1 MKIERVEAAAGHRT
15 VTDAAVSAF
24 GTLTGDYARMHFDH
38 HAGKDS
44 RIGGTIAHG
53 LLSAC
58 WAIGML
64 TRCAPRQLG
73 VGDPAVVLSD
83 LSVRF
88 GRMVYVGDT
97 LCVKSRTEDG
107 GVVAFEMLNQ
117 HGEVVTSGR
126 ATLSRGQ
133 LAPSPK
139 PWTLGA
145 WQAPPAGEICYA
157 DEMQAKGPR
166 GDGRGRTVTEA
177 DIVRFASEVGETNPL
192 YLNQVFAEAGRFG
205 ARIAPPM
212 LSFCLCFSD
221 FLDALLSMPLPSTG
235 SAGHLGDSFRLH
247 APVSIGDTIRGRYCV
262 LGARPS
268 NSRAGMSVV
277 EFGLQVLNQHD
288 QVVQQGG
295 IAMLIARRREL

>member
-1 MKIERVEAAAGHRT
+1 MKIERVEAAVGHRT
-15 VTDAAVSAF
+15 VTNAAVSAF
-24 GTLTGDYARMHFDH
+24 GTITGDYARMHFDH

-44 RIGGTIAHG
+44 PIGGTIAHG

-58 WAIGML
+58 WAMGML
-64 TRCAPRQLG
+64 TRYAPQQLG
-73 VGDPAVVLSD
+73 VGDPAAVITD

-88 GRMVYVGDT
+88 VRMVYVGDT
-97 LCVKSRTEDG
+97 LCVKSRPESG
-107 GVVAFEMLNQ
+107 GVLTFEVLSQ
-117 HGEVVTSGR
+117 HGEVVTDGR

-139 PWTLGA
+139 AWKLGA
-145 WQAPPAGEICYA
+145 WRALPEGEICYA
-157 DEMQAKGPR
+157 DDMQAKGPR
-166 GDGRGRTVTEA
+166 GDGRGRTITES

-212 LSFCLCFSD
+212 LTFCLCFSD
-221 FLDALLSMPLPSTG
+221 FLDALLSMPLPNTG
-235 SAGHLGDSFRLH
+235 SAGHLGDSWRLH

-262 LGARPS
+262 LSARPS
-268 NSRAGMSVV
+268 NSQPAMSVV

-288 QVVQQGG
+288 KVVQQGS
-295 IAMLIARRREL
+295 ITMLIARRPAA